1 MKILRLGRY
10 IFNNG
15 TKAELEETN
24 LILLDGEIAIEQD
37 TQLMKIGDGQSLYSD
52 LPYLNRGLQ
61 GAKGDKGEKG
71 DTGAALSLNG
81 TVPSTDKLPKNP
93 KDGEAYMVAGDLYV
107 AKGGAYTNVGRI
119 KGPQGETGPQGPIGP
134 RGVKGEK
141 GDKGDLGP
149 QGFKGD
155 QGERGPQG
163 QKGDRGDV
171 GPIGK
176 TGPQGPTGPRGSQGA
191 TGPQGPI
198 GQTGPQGAKGD
209 KGDPL
214 TFANL
219 TDEQKKDIANKV
231 VIDDIAAAYVKK
243 DDLTR
248 SLSNKAD
255 KSDLNTKVDV
265 VSGKSLSSND
275 FTNDFKATLEE
286 LTMSNPPSSDFN
298 SVSKQGIYNGSFSSN
313 CPNGSGKYTLIV
325 CPTDSST
332 QHRTNYMFQIAI
344 RDNSDSTPYFRQRRG
359 SSTWGKWYKFSTNDY
374 TDSDKAKVTAI
385 PASPKYTDTTYSE
398 ATTSSGGLMSASD
411 KKKLDNMKEQVILT
425 ESEYNALSDG
435 QKNDSSKIYF
445 VKE

>member
-15 TKAELEETN
+15 TKAELEEKN

-176 TGPQGPTGPRGSQGA
+176 TGPQGPTGPRGLQGA

-243 DDLTR
+243 DELTQG
-248 SLSNKAD
+248 LSNKAD
-255 KSDLNTKVDV
+255 KSDLNKKVDV
-265 VSGKSLSSND
+265 VSGKVL
-275 FTNDFKATLEE
+275 
-286 LTMSNPPSSDFN
+286 
-298 SVSKQGIYNGSFSSN
+298 
-313 CPNGSGKYTLIV
+313 
-325 CPTDSST
+325 
-332 QHRTNYMFQIAI
+332 
-344 RDNSDSTPYFRQRRG
+344 
-359 SSTWGKWYKFSTNDY
+359 STNDY
-374 TDSDKAKVTAI
+374 TNSAKAKVDAI
-385 PASPKYTDTTYSE
+385 PESPKYTDTTYSN
-398 ATTSSGGLMSASD
+398 ATTSSAGLMSAAD
-411 KKKLDNMKEQVILT
+411 KVKLNGLGDANIEIQKLGQYGTLYKIGRMVVINFEIGIGSKSNFDSLLNTPLNLPAGFEARANSYFTSILT
-425 ESEYNALSDG
+425 LYEYNATKWLGVIIADVSRPKIEFSSSYKWPTSGGLAMMYACG
-435 QKNDSSKIYF
+435 QCIYF
-445 VKE
+445 TD